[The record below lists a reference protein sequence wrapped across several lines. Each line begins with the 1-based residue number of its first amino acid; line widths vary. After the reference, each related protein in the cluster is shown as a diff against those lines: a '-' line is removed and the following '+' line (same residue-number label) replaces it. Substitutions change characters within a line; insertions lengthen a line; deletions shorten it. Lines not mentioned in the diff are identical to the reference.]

1 MNDCAKISVVMATYN
16 GEKYI
21 KEQMESILAQ
31 SLQYFEFIICD
42 DCSIDSTVQILNEYA
57 ARDKRIKVFVNEH
70 NLGFKKN
77 FEKAISFCSGDYI
90 ALSDQDDIWTK
101 DHLEKLFSIIGNHS
115 LACGNAL
122 MVDKNGNSLGKN
134 LNEVDGLFF
143 FNPETVFYRLAFTG
157 NPFQGTSMLLRS
169 DFVKNCI
176 PIPEKIKYHDVWFSW
191 CACMENKI
199 AYTFDV
205 INNYRQ
211 HGNNVSFLFHNKV
224 KRTFLNALFSK
235 IKIFFTGVKTDLL
248 YRFEEIVKKYGTQK
262 EEFAELYQFINN
274 IKNKKIG
281 IKEIKFLWNHYED
294 IITKKSH
301 RGFFKKLIIISRWN
315 IK

>member
-42 DCSIDSTVQILNEYA
+42 DCSTDSTVQILNEYA

-122 MVDKNGNSLGKN
+122 MVDENGNSLGKN

-199 AYTFDV
+199 AYTFDL

-211 HGNNVSFLFHNKV
+211 HGNNVSFLLHNKA
-224 KRTFLNALFSK
+224 KKTFWNALFSK
-235 IKIFFTGVKTDLL
+235 IKIFFTGVKTDLP

-262 EEFAELYQFINN
+262 KEFAELYQFINN
-274 IKNKKIG
+274 IKDKKIG

-294 IITKKSH
+294 IITKKGH
-301 RGFFKKLIIISRWN
+301 KGFFKKLIIISRWN